1 MQSESNQVIWFCLCR
16 WSGADKKLEEDFLP
30 QEKQFLITERV
41 PCARRVDDLETNAN
55 KVQEFALDDEWTE
68 VKNENGEAGEV
79 VDVDM
84 EEEKKDE
91 GQAKADEGESSEE
104 LDIDDAMNAM
114 QAAASSG
121 GGQGAAQTDNIF
133 AGMVSES
140 KGSTGGQNDAIK
152 KVRMYDLSI
161 TYDLWTQTPRLWLQ
175 GYSEEGDL
183 LTQEEMFQDIMAD
196 YAKKTVTYEKHE
208 RTGS

>member
-1 MQSESNQVIWFCLCR
+1 M
-16 WSGADKKLEEDFLP
+16 
-30 QEKQFLITERV
+30 ITERV

-140 KGSTGGQNDAIK
+140 KASTGGQNDA
-152 KVRMYDLSI
+152 LS
-161 TYDLWTQTPRLWLQ
+161 W
-175 GYSEEGDL
+175 
-183 LTQEEMFQDIMAD
+183 
-196 YAKKTVTYEKHE
+196 
-208 RTGS
+208 